1 MKAEDA
7 YRLKDVWTSK
17 NIDESKINLEK
28 QWNKNLFS
36 IEDLLWE
43 CSTDKCKYLSAQSSN

>member
-43 CSTDKCKYLSAQSSN
+43 CSTDKCKYLSA